1 MLLLHVKLKIMEVY
15 IRIYIRRSEVSPGH
29 CTVMKFSGGP
39 LARRMLSASLPG
51 ENHLPGHALYVPN
64 PNCHPVFKGY

>member
-1 MLLLHVKLKIMEVY
+1 MLLLHVKVMDVY
-15 IRIYIRRSEVSPGH
+15 ICTYIRGSEVSPGH

-39 LARRMLSASLPG
+39 LARRTLSASLPS
-51 ENHLPGHALYVPN
+51 ENHLPGHILYVPN